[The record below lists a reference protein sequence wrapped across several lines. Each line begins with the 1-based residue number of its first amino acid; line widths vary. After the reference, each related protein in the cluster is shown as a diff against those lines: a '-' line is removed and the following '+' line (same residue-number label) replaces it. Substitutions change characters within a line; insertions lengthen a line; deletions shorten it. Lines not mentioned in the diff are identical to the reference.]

1 MTIILSVAKDGL
13 QSYLDKTYSR
23 SSIKISK
30 ELLDKFDFFSKM
42 SSTHTFDIWTLYAT
56 IPREN
61 RKISWKQ
68 IINNIFKFLS
78 NITSL

>member
-1 MTIILSVAKDGL
+1 MTIILSVVKDGL

-30 ELLDKFDFFSKM
+30 ELLDNLDSHSFFSKM
-42 SSTHTFDIWTLYAT
+42 SSTHTFDLWTLYAT

-61 RKISWKQ
+61 RKIS
-68 IINNIFKFLS
+68 
-78 NITSL
+78 